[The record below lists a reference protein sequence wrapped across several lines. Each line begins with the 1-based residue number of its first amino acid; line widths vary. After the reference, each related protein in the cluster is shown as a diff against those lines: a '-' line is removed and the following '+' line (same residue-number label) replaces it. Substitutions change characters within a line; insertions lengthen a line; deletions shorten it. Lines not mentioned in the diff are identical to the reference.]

1 MDADNSGSLSLEEM
15 LKGYDDID
23 AFCKLMQV
31 MDIRREDME
40 TIFHVLDTD
49 LSGEVSYFEFC
60 QHLSGFFE
68 RDPAIMQSLIK
79 CLGSEPQ
86 VEGTSRAEYD
96 RGAW

>member
-60 QHLSGFFE
+60 QHLSAFLSAT
-68 RDPAIMQSLIK
+68 RP
-79 CLGSEPQ
+79 
-86 VEGTSRAEYD
+86 
-96 RGAW
+96 